1 MTYIN
6 TKAMT
11 LALLAASSA
20 ALLCPASA
28 ELIPRTDLSYDIAL
42 PISTGAVD
50 CCKARGDATGVVVLD
65 RGGNVMISLRADNA
79 GLHTVENA
87 RRKAYTSLTFK
98 ITTSTFIEEMKT
110 KPFRREQTNLPS
122 VIAIDGGVPIKMG
135 NDVIAGVGL
144 SGSPGV
150 DEECIN
156 AGLEKVKQD
165 LQ

>member
-6 TKAMT
+6 TKAVT

-28 ELIPRTDLSYDIAL
+28 ELIQRKDLSYATALAIA
-42 PISTGAVD
+42 TGALD
-50 CCKARGDATGVVVLD
+50 ACKARGYATGVVVLD

-122 VIAIDGGVPIKMG
+122 VIAIDG
-135 NDVIAGVGL
+135 ACL
-144 SGSPGV
+144 ARPG
-150 DEECIN
+150 
-156 AGLEKVKQD
+156 
-165 LQ
+165 